1 LEDHLRNLVCDGQ
14 LDLAT
19 AQREIA
25 TNWIEAY
32 KKYFHTD
39 RPLTRFR

>member
-1 LEDHLRNLVCDGQ
+1 
-14 LDLAT
+14 LAT
-19 AQREIA
+19 AQHEIA

-39 RPLTRFR
+39 RPLAR